1 MTEPTRHRPAAGVAA
16 VLASLDERLENEAD
30 VLDSF
35 LLALAR
41 NQLPREAWEKLYRAA
56 QRDDRTADLAFAF
69 EGLAGDRK
77 LRTLQ
82 AGVVAEFMFQASIF
96 FGDVMGDDL
105 GAATYLDKAM
115 AAMPTHPGA
124 IARYEAKLTNAGE
137 FQKLG
142 EFFFDMA
149 QHRARAEQAPTLRK
163 AADAFEKAAAGDRLA
178 DVLGMLV
185 RVDPK
190 DEEARAKLE
199 EALLQAKRPRDVA
212 KMLEQTLTSDPPPA
226 DDIAFAQRTKLL
238 ALYDEVNEVE
248 RALPHVEWL
257 LARANGHE
265 GAKSIGM
272 RLLEVKATAQRAAA
286 ALAVAAEKGEAW
298 ADAARYYTLE
308 LEHSRGTRR
317 FGALRALAALRHD
330 HIDDLPGA
338 FEAAEQAL
346 HIDATD
352 MDLLDRF
359 VALTRALGKHEAAQ
373 KTLQRLV
380 SSAKDASARARLSAE
395 MGELLLATG
404 DVKRARAAFSSA
416 LTVPGATELA
426 VLPAMHALARLYA
439 EDEDHMSLAEMLE
452 RIVQTEP
459 DVVRRQQAAEQ
470 LAALASGS
478 LADPARAVA
487 AYRGLLD
494 TPARA
499 RALDALEPLL
509 SSLGD
514 AIGLAEVLRAKA
526 SDTESREDKRA
537 LLIRAAE
544 QLTEASGNVA
554 AASHAWR
561 EVVEQFGPTKDV
573 LSRWTPLLELERD
586 FTSLAAA
593 YESLAKL
600 DHGGDKV
607 DALARLGL
615 LRMQWLGD
623 AAGAVEAFRGALSID
638 PHDKTS
644 RAAMEQLLDS
654 NDVPIAMAAGDVLE
668 PTYRTEANRVGLL
681 RVAIVRAKGGADAD
695 ERGRA
700 LTDAVALAEHLPNER
715 GRVVTLLR
723 TALTQALD
731 ESRPV
736 TPWLT
741 ALDALL
747 PGDSE
752 ASARADLLTLALGER
767 TIDSDEIVLVAQRLG
782 DAAMLA
788 GDRTRALDA
797 YKRALDYAPA
807 SPELMAGVDLLLR
820 EQGTPHDRVR
830 LYRSALAKEARPDK
844 RHGLYLAIVALQRK
858 ELGDAGGAM
867 ETLRAGL
874 AEGPDDAM
882 EASLYELFCETGAF
896 ADACGLLE
904 QRLGRTPPGEDERQ
918 LRAQA
923 ARLASDHGLRD
934 RSVVHAKALAEDAFA
949 TNADLDLVEQI
960 AERADARELL
970 VLASGRRVELAE
982 SGEDKVFWFTRLG
995 TLHTERGDTSAAV
1008 VAWRDGAVAAEQMG
1022 DRKGARKLY
1031 ERIRRTAPFDRTA
1044 TERLAALAEISGEW
1058 GALPELYAA
1067 LVESA
1072 GNTTDRKDALIK
1084 LADVLHS
1091 RMDDSTGAFDAAAR
1105 AFLEVPSDAAA
1116 LTKLIEL
1123 GAAAN
1128 ARDALMRTMDTA
1140 LAGEAARDQ
1149 ALLARLLTAK
1159 AEVLG
1164 ASDEHTAEAR
1174 ALLRA
1179 VLTDDA
1185 ADAETKRR
1193 AADGLEALLDRC
1205 DARTEAETWRWLL
1218 GWRAASESEQAR
1230 ARALGKWARLE
1241 EEKLGDVGR
1250 AIDLWKQAAEADAS
1264 DAEAP
1269 AQVARLMI
1277 ASGDVDGALATLRA
1291 RAANAQPEAA
1301 SRLRAEIAA
1310 LLSSIP
1316 GREGDAMSE
1325 LRALLT
1331 ERPDDEAALRLLV
1344 KLLPHPEIGA
1354 DASSL
1359 LEGALQSADAA
1370 GRKRVLTSLIAGAP
1384 DAPVAQRRAW
1394 HEQLLDLA
1402 QGQQDEAFVFLL
1414 RALRELPTELAWW
1427 DRAEQLA
1434 RRLDCPQELS
1444 ELYQAAIARDLP
1456 REDALELGQ
1465 RAAAF
1470 HEEWFDDA
1478 DAVVGI
1484 LARMVDLDPGGWAF
1498 DRLKLLYDSQERWDD
1513 LFGLYDRVLATDLD
1527 ATRRT
1532 ELLEDAAQIAK
1543 DFAKNADRAVSY
1555 LEQLLHHKPKNE
1567 RLLASLERL
1576 YERHGKH
1583 RELIALLGAQL
1594 GGKSPTDAH
1603 ALRGRM
1609 AALWL
1614 DELNDAGASLLVVEE
1629 MMHEGEQGDDVI
1641 ALLERVLAAAPE
1653 GEEMKKTLP
1662 PTVSPI
1668 SERIAAAHES
1678 VLPPRASSPPPRAS
1692 VPPPN
1697 TKTRGKRVLVRQRA
1711 ASLLRERYEELDRES
1726 DLVRM
1731 LEVELEAVKNAK
1743 ERMRRHGE
1751 IAAVHERLGNHAA
1764 ALEHAVALVML
1775 DPDAEAHRERLA
1787 RLAEKTGRFDRLG
1800 EVLAAAA
1807 DDCEGDELRATL
1819 LLDAAV
1825 VYADKLGD
1833 ASRAID
1839 LLGRVLHLDVA
1850 PQLLLTGARRLDA
1863 LLAATERKLDRL
1875 TVLERLATLEVDD
1888 ADARRLALGEAAR
1901 LAAEIGETDRSV
1913 TAWESRLREDAK
1925 DLEALD
1931 GLVDVLGRSGKLRE
1945 LVDAL
1950 VKRSDV
1956 RRATPESREDRVRAA
1971 RILSSELDAGPEAI
1985 EVWES
1990 IAETSGEAD
1999 DVDAALAE
2007 LYERCERWKGL
2018 AQLLERAAERHA
2030 DVESKASYLS
2040 RLGDVRRAKLDAPKR
2055 AIESYAQALDVKPG
2069 DVRALNGLTALLD
2082 IESAARKALDVLLR
2096 DHAATTSWQ
2105 AVVELLPQRL
2115 RLAND
2120 DRDRVSNLVE
2130 TSELFEH
2137 RAQDLEAAFH
2147 AMREAFTLSAGSADV
2162 AVNAERLADAA
2173 YAAGAPDTY
2182 RAFAEA
2188 HRVVL
2193 DRIEGSRR
2201 GDEENVVRLRMK
2213 LGALLE
2219 SKLDDARGALVQ
2231 YLRVAN
2237 DDSTN
2242 AEAAHALI
2250 RVAGRV
2256 GRWDAAAKVVVDRAA
2271 LSNAPDESLIHALED
2286 AATTQAGWDP
2296 LTAAFE
2302 AAIAQRSDLAR
2313 EAARDLEA
2321 RLATWHRDRRA
2332 DAEAAEAAYSRALAH
2347 DPNDTQL
2354 LAHLAQLQRR
2364 HRGRPL
2370 IDSLLRLS
2378 QATGGDA
2385 ELLREAAEVAG
2396 RVVVDRGLAKTIL
2409 ERLLKLTSERWSKAE
2424 DHPPSTEA
2432 RPKSGGQLARD
2443 TQSTAAVDESAPETP
2458 DVESA
2463 EGGAGSSSQTP
2474 NDGVPS
2480 VGPATHPS
2488 EHVEW
2493 ALGEL
2498 LRVHN
2503 EEGNAERIVE
2513 LLEETAQLPFS
2524 PDRVRELLHD
2534 AGRTALDRLGDAQ
2547 AARRLYSRL
2556 FDDNP
2561 RDTEA
2566 AARLADV
2573 YGTLGQREE
2582 LLALRKTQV
2591 RVSEQPNARVV
2602 HRLDAAL
2609 IEAELGRTDDAV
2621 ATLRA
2626 SLVDAPRH
2634 ARTTLI
2640 LSETLER
2647 AARWDELSA
2656 FCAEQAELAERDGD
2670 TLSAMELWS
2679 RAATIAEEKLSQLAL
2694 ALAHYKRSLALELR
2708 APLLDAIARIH
2719 ERQQEWL
2726 DAASHLDR
2734 LVREFPEQRA
2744 SVVVRLAD
2752 AYVKAGRDDAAQ
2764 ERLEA
2769 ALADPNAP
2777 SEVPTRLA
2785 EIYGRTGQFAPLGE
2799 LIARRAESAKTDV
2812 ERRAVLVEAAEIFLT
2827 RCGQPD
2833 RAVPLLEQASALAP
2847 DDRALRLRLAEAL
2860 QEAGHAAN
2868 ARVLLREM
2876 IDAFAGRRPKE
2887 RATVHFHLA
2896 RLHLR
2901 IGERAQALA
2910 ELEAAT
2916 RIDPANP
2923 EILRMVAELARDD
2936 GQLDKAERSY
2946 RALLAVVRRAD
2957 DDAPVLRTEV
2967 LVELSELAE
2976 RQGESER
2983 AAEIIESAFETA
2995 ATSDAEAKRLEKALR
3010 TKNNVKGLLRALR
3023 ARLARA
3029 DGAAARG
3036 DVLMELAHV
3045 QDTLG
3050 DSDAALQAHLDA
3062 IAETP
3067 TSAAAH
3073 DGAMG
3078 LASKTGKVAAYIDA
3092 IAALADKATA
3102 KDDAR
3107 TACTL
3112 MLRAADALGHVDGGQ
3127 ARAAQMLER
3136 ARETGALQSEVLR
3149 ALDRAYAALG
3159 DTAKQE
3165 AVLGD
3170 LAALEVESTSRDPR
3184 AAADILY
3191 RLAGL
3196 RAKRSDSVDD
3206 AARALST
3213 ALDLAADAE
3222 RAAAIAESAI
3232 EHANVAL
3239 LEVYVR
3245 AARLTGRAELVH
3257 RAVLLSAQREDAPLA
3272 MLREAATIALHLGDA
3287 SAESLLRRVV
3297 ANATPEQEVLRWA
3310 LLELAALVSK
3320 RGDATEGLTLELD
3333 AGALC
3338 EPGEARRVREGVALR
3353 ARQLGDA
3360 ALELRARREIA
3371 LADPTDDKARAG
3383 LLELLRTT
3391 GDADALLEVVEV
3403 LLPAVTDEAE
3413 RRSLRRERARLLS
3426 ARPERATEVMAELR
3440 TLLDEEPYDAHAV
3453 ALLAELLEARGET
3466 SELTQLLERQL
3477 DAAKD
3482 REDASGVAVL
3492 SLRLGSL
3499 VESEDS
3505 ARARELYSA
3514 GLDWEAKNRPLLLAM
3529 KRLLSNGGDAA
3540 DRADVMERL
3549 LETEEGEGA
3558 ETLAL
3563 ELVALRGE
3571 SWDDAGVERA
3581 LERGLAANPASA
3593 ELRRRLVSIYE
3604 DRGDRRKL
3612 AALKETAARAMT
3624 GAAAKA
3630 ELLAA
3635 ATIHRELG
3643 DADAAVRTLH
3653 AARAI
3658 DPADQNVLVALVSA
3672 LEHRGD
3678 ERAAEDLATIADASG
3693 AWVGARAARACVL
3706 GALGRHDEAIADAD
3720 RVYAADAALGLD
3732 LLLSVLVRA
3741 ADSIAADEQKP
3752 LRRRAA
3758 ELFASAG
3765 RMDEAHAQLEVLLS
3779 LDDADKDTL
3788 WAMAQLEETATRFD
3802 TASDT
3807 YVRLVDLESGDRL
3820 VEAALRLADTSA
3832 RAENPGYARPG
3843 LEKARSIAPTDDRV
3857 LEKLAAVYVATGAHR
3872 ELAELRLAE
3881 ARKAADPTRKFE
3893 MLVSAGT
3900 ALLEHDPE
3908 GAAAALEEARTIKPA
3923 DMECAGLL
3931 ADAHIA
3937 ARRFDDAR
3945 AMLQAVIAAQK
3956 NRRSR
3961 DLAQIYLRLGRLE
3974 SALENPKGAMQM
3986 FATALDMDG
3995 QNGVVASELAH
4006 VALGQ
4011 GELELAT
4018 RALRAI
4024 TMIRTAAPISK
4035 GIAYE
4040 RLGEIAMHQGDN
4052 KRAVMLLKR
4061 ALDEDSELEH
4071 ARELLTQLGG

>member
-1 MTEPTRHRPAAGVAA
+1 MADSTRRPTAGVAA
-16 VLASLDERLENEAD
+16 VLASLDERLENEAE
-30 VLDSF
+30 VLDAF

-41 NQLPREAWEKLYRAA
+41 NQLPREAWEKLHQAA
-56 QRDDRTADLAFAF
+56 QRDDRTTELAFAF

-82 AGVVAEFMFQASIF
+82 AAVVAEFMYQSSIF
-96 FGDVMGDDL
+96 FGEVMGDDV
-105 GAATYLDKAM
+105 GATTYLDRAM

-124 IARYEAKLTNAGE
+124 VTRYEETLTKAKD

-149 QHRARAEQAPTLRK
+149 QHRARAEQAPALRK
-163 AADAFEKAAAGDRLA
+163 AAEAFEKAANAGDRLA

-190 DEEARAKLE
+190 DDDARTKLE
-199 EALLQAKRPRDVA
+199 EALLLAKRPRDVA
-212 KMLEQTLTSDPPPA
+212 KMLEQTLTSEPPPS
-226 DDIAFAQRTKLL
+226 DDVAFAQRTKLI
-238 ALYDEVNEVE
+238 ALYEEVSEVE

-257 LARANGHE
+257 LGRTPGHE
-265 GAKSIGM
+265 GAKSIGI

-286 ALAVAAEKGEAW
+286 ALAVAAEKQEAW
-298 ADAARYYTLE
+298 ADAVRYYTLE

-317 FGALRALAALRHD
+317 FGALRALAVLRHD
-330 HIDDLPGA
+330 HTDDMPGA

-352 MDLLDRF
+352 MDLLDRYM
-359 VALTRALGKHEAAQ
+359 ALTRGLGRHEAAQ

-380 SSAKDASARARLSAE
+380 SSAKDPSARARLSAE

-416 LTVPGATELA
+416 LTVPGASDLA
-426 VLPAMHALARLYA
+426 VLAAMHALARLYA
-439 EDEDHMSLAEMLE
+439 EDEDHVSLADMLE
-452 RIVQTEP
+452 RIVRTEP

-470 LAALASGS
+470 LAELASGA
-478 LADPARAVA
+478 LGDPARAVA

-494 TPARA
+494 TPARP

-514 AIGLAEVLRAKA
+514 AVGLAEILRAKA
-526 SDTESREDKRA
+526 GDCESRDDKRA

-554 AASHAWR
+554 AASRAWR
-561 EVVEQFGPTKDV
+561 DVVDEFGPTKDV
-573 LSRWTPLLELERD
+573 LTRWTPLLEVERD
-586 FTSLAAA
+586 FATLATA

-600 DHGGDKV
+600 DHGAEKV
-607 DALARLGL
+607 DVLARLGL
-615 LRMQWLGD
+615 LRMQWLSD

-638 PHDKTS
+638 PHDRAS
-644 RAAMEQLLDS
+644 RTAMEQLLDS
-654 NDVPIAMAAGDVLE
+654 TDVAIAMAAGDVLE
-668 PTYRTEANRVGLL
+668 PMYRSEGARAGLL
-681 RVAIVRAKGGADAD
+681 RVAIVRAQGGANAD
-695 ERGRA
+695 ERSRA
-700 LTDAVALAEHLPNER
+700 LTDAVALAEHLPSER
-715 GRVVTLLR
+715 DRVVTLVR
-723 TALTQALD
+723 TALTHALD

-736 TPWLT
+736 APW
-741 ALDALL
+741 LDALEGL
-747 PGDSE
+747 AQGD
-752 ASARADLLTLALGER
+752 AAVGVRADILTLALGDR
-767 TIDSDEIVLVAQRLG
+767 PITSDEILLVVQRLG

-788 GDRTRALDA
+788 GDRSRALEA
-797 YKRALDYAPA
+797 YKRGLEYAPS

-830 LYRSALAKEARPDK
+830 LYRAALGKETRPDK
-844 RHGLYLAIVALQRK
+844 RRSLHLAIVNLQRK
-858 ELGDAGGAM
+858 ELSDAGGAM

-874 AEGPDDAM
+874 LEGPDDAM
-882 EASLYELFCETGAF
+882 EAALYELFCETGAF
-896 ADACGLLE
+896 ADACALLE
-904 QRLGRTPPGEDERQ
+904 QRLARTPPGEEERHLRTQ
-918 LRAQA
+918 L
-923 ARLASDHGLRD
+923 ARIASEHGLRE

-960 AERADARELL
+960 AERAEARDLL
-970 VLASGRRVELAE
+970 VIAAQRRVELAE
-982 SGEDKVFWFTRLG
+982 SSEDKVFWLTRLG
-995 TLHTERGDTSAAV
+995 SLHTESGDAAAAV
-1008 VAWRDGAVAAEQMG
+1008 AVWRDAALVAEQMG

-1044 TERLAALAEISGEW
+1044 TERLAVLAEMSGEW

-1072 GNTTDRKDALIK
+1072 GNTVERKDALIK
-1084 LADVLHS
+1084 LADVLQS
-1091 RMDDSTGAFDAAAR
+1091 RMNDQTGAFDAAAR
-1105 AFLEVPSDAAA
+1105 AFLEVPSDTTA
-1116 LTKLIEL
+1116 LGKLIEL

-1128 ARDALMRTMDTA
+1128 ASDAIVRTLETSLGTEVGNNMP
-1140 LAGEAARDQ
+1140 LR
-1149 ALLARLLTAK
+1149 ARLITAK
-1159 AEVLG
+1159 AEVLSG
-1164 ASDEHTAEAR
+1164 RDEQSGEAR
-1174 ALLRA
+1174 ALLRS
-1179 VLTDDA
+1179 VLAEDA
-1185 ADAETKRR
+1185 ADLETKRR
-1193 AADGLEALLDRC
+1193 AADGLESLLVRSEPR
-1205 DARTEAETWRWLL
+1205 AEAETWRWLL
-1218 GWRAASESEQAR
+1218 DWRAKSEDGSAR

-1241 EEKLGDVGR
+1241 EEKLGDAGR
-1250 AIDLWKQAAEADAS
+1250 AIDLWKQAAEADPS

-1269 AQVARLMI
+1269 SQLARLMI

-1291 RAANAQPEAA
+1291 RAASADAGAA
-1301 SRLRAEIAA
+1301 SRLRAEIAS

-1316 GREGDAMSE
+1316 GRERDAMNE
-1325 LRALLT
+1325 LRAALAD
-1331 ERPDDEAALRLLV
+1331 RPDDEAALRLLV
-1344 KLLPHPEIGA
+1344 KLLPHAEMGG

-1359 LEGALQSADAA
+1359 LEAALASADNT
-1370 GRKRVLTSLIAGAP
+1370 GRKRVLASLISGAP
-1384 DAPVAQRRAW
+1384 DAPVDRRRAW
-1394 HEQLLDLA
+1394 HEQLLELA
-1402 QGQQDEAFVFLL
+1402 QSQDEVYGVLL
-1414 RALRELPTELAWW
+1414 QALAELPTNLVWW

-1434 RRLDCPQELS
+1434 RRLDRPQEVS
-1444 ELYQAAIARDLP
+1444 ELYQAAITRGLP

-1478 DAVVGI
+1478 DAVVRI
-1484 LARMVDLDPGGWAF
+1484 LERMVDLDPAGWAF
-1498 DRLKLLYDSQERWDD
+1498 DRLKLLYDSQERWDE
-1513 LFGLYDRVLATDLD
+1513 LFGLYDRVLAADLD
-1527 ATRRT
+1527 DTRRT

-1543 DFAKNADRAVSY
+1543 DFAKNADRAVGY

-1594 GGKSPTDAH
+1594 GGKNPKDAH
-1603 ALRGRM
+1603 ALRARM

-1614 DELNDAGASLLVVEE
+1614 DELSDAGATLLVVEE

-1641 ALLERVLAAAPE
+1641 ALLERVLGTAPE

-1662 PTVSPI
+1662 PTTSPV
-1668 SERIAAAHES
+1668 SERIAQAHDS
-1678 VLPPRASSPPPRAS
+1678 VVPPRASAPPRASTPPRAS
-1692 VPPPN
+1692 VPPGG
-1697 TKTRGKRVLVRQRA
+1697 KTARGKRVLVRQRA
-1711 ASLLRERYEELDRES
+1711 ASLLRERYEQIGREA

-1743 ERMRRHGE
+1743 ERIRRHGE

-1787 RLAEKTGRFDRLG
+1787 RLADKTGRFDRLG

-1819 LLDAAV
+1819 LLDAAA
-1825 VYADKLGD
+1825 VYADNLHD
-1833 ASRAID
+1833 SSRAID

-1850 PQLLLTGARRLDA
+1850 QQLLLTGARRLDA
-1863 LLAATERKLDRL
+1863 LLATTERKADRL
-1875 TVLERLATLEVDD
+1875 AVLERLAALEVDD
-1888 ADARRLALGEAAR
+1888 ATARSLALGEAAR
-1901 LAAEIGETDRSV
+1901 MAAEIGETDRAV
-1913 TAWESRLREDAK
+1913 TAWESRLRENPK

-1950 VKRSDV
+1950 LKRADV
-1956 RRATPESREDRVRAA
+1956 RGAVAESRDDRVRAA

-1990 IAETSGEAD
+1990 IAEISGEAD

-2018 AQLLERAAERHA
+2018 AQLLERAAERHD
-2030 DVESKASYLS
+2030 DVEAKASYLS

-2055 AIESYAQALDVKPG
+2055 AIESYARALDVKPG
-2069 DVRALNGLTALLD
+2069 DSRALGGLTALLD
-2082 IESAARKALDVLLR
+2082 VEAAARKALDVLLR
-2096 DHAATTSWQ
+2096 DHMATDSWQ
-2105 AVVELLPQRL
+2105 AIVQLLPQRL
-2115 RLAND
+2115 RLAKD
-2120 DRDRVSNLVE
+2120 DGERVSNLVE

-2137 RAQDLEAAFH
+2137 RASDLEAAFH
-2147 AMREAFTLSAGSADV
+2147 AAREAFVLSIGDAQV
-2162 AVNAERLADAA
+2162 AANASRLADAA
-2173 YAAGAPDTY
+2173 NAAGASDVY

-2193 DRIEGSRR
+2193 DGIEGTRR

-2213 LGALLE
+2213 LGDLLE
-2219 SKLDDARGALVQ
+2219 TNLDDARGALVQ
-2231 YLRVAN
+2231 FVRVAS
-2237 DDSTN
+2237 DDPSH
-2242 AEAAHALI
+2242 ADAAHALI

-2256 GRWDAAAKVVVDRAA
+2256 SRWDAAAKVVVDRAA
-2271 LSNAPDESLIHALED
+2271 LSGAPDEALVRALED

-2302 AAIAQRSDLAR
+2302 AAIVQRSDLTR

-2332 DAEAAEAAYSRALAH
+2332 DAEAAEAAYARALLH
-2347 DPNDTQL
+2347 DPNDTHL
-2354 LAHLAQLQRR
+2354 LSQLAQLQRR

-2370 IDSLLRLS
+2370 IDSLMRLS

-2385 ELLREAAEVAG
+2385 DLLREAAEVAG

-2409 ERLLKLTSERWSKAE
+2409 ERLLKLASERWNTAE

-2432 RPKSGGQLARD
+2432 RPKST
-2443 TQSTAAVDESAPETP
+2443 TQAASSDGENESQA
-2458 DVESA
+2458 
-2463 EGGAGSSSQTP
+2463 
-2474 NDGVPS
+2474 S
-2480 VGPATHPS
+2480 VGHTTHPS

-2503 EEGNAERIVE
+2503 EEGNAERIVD
-2513 LLEETAQLPFS
+2513 LLEECARLPFS
-2524 PDRVRELLHD
+2524 PERVRELLHD

-2547 AARRLYSRL
+2547 IARRLYTRL
-2556 FDDNP
+2556 FDTDP
-2561 RDTEA
+2561 RDVEA
-2566 AARLADV
+2566 ATRLADV
-2573 YGTLGQREE
+2573 YGSLGQREE
-2582 LLALRKTQV
+2582 LLTLRKTQV
-2591 RVSEQPNARVV
+2591 RVAEEPSVRVV

-2609 IEAELGRTDDAV
+2609 IERELDRTDDALV
-2621 ATLRA
+2621 TLRA

-2634 ARTTLI
+2634 ARTTLV

-2647 AARWDELSA
+2647 ASRWEELAA
-2656 FCAEQAELAERDGD
+2656 FCAEQAELAERDSD
-2670 TLSAMELWS
+2670 PLSAIELWS

-2708 APLLDAIARIH
+2708 APVLDAIARIH

-2726 DAASHLDR
+2726 DAATHLDR
-2734 LVREFPEQRA
+2734 LAREFPEQRA

-2769 ALADPNAP
+2769 ALTDPSAPAD
-2777 SEVPTRLA
+2777 VPTRLA
-2785 EIYGRTGQFAPLGE
+2785 EIYGRTGQYAPLGE
-2799 LIARRAESAKTDV
+2799 LIAKRADSAKTDA
-2812 ERRAVLVEAAEIFLT
+2812 ERRTILVEAAEIFLT
-2827 RCGQPD
+2827 RCAQPD

-2847 DDRALRLRLAEAL
+2847 DDRTLRLRLAEAL
-2860 QEAGHAAN
+2860 QDAGQAER
-2868 ARVLLREM
+2868 ARVLLRDM

-2887 RATVHFHLA
+2887 RATVHFYLA

-2946 RALLAVVRRAD
+2946 RALLAVVRRAE

-2967 LVELSELAE
+2967 LVELSDLAE
-2976 RQGESER
+2976 RQGEPER

-2995 ATSDAEAKRLEKALR
+2995 ASSEAEAKRLERALR
-3010 TKNNVKGLLRALR
+3010 AKNNVKGLMRALR
-3023 ARLARA
+3023 ARLSRAEGPAGRA
-3029 DGAAARG
+3029 D
-3036 DVLMELAHV
+3036 VLIELARV
-3045 QDTLG
+3045 EDALG
-3050 DSDAALQAHLDA
+3050 NPEAALKAQLEA
-3062 IAETP
+3062 IGELP

-3073 DGAMG
+3073 DAAMA
-3078 LASKTGKVAAYIDA
+3078 LATKMGKVAVYIDA
-3092 IAALADKATA
+3092 IATLAEKATA
-3102 KDDAR
+3102 AGDAR
-3107 TACTL
+3107 TGCAL
-3112 MLRAADALGHVDGGQ
+3112 MLRAAKGLAQDGSQ
-3127 ARAAQMLER
+3127 ARAAEMLER
-3136 ARETGALQSEVLR
+3136 ARGTGALQSDVLR

-3159 DTAKQE
+3159 ETQKQE

-3196 RAKRSDSVDD
+3196 RVTRPDAVDD
-3206 AARALST
+3206 AARALAT
-3213 ALDLAADAE
+3213 ALDLAPDAE
-3222 RAAAIAESAI
+3222 RAASIAESGLA
-3232 EHANVAL
+3232 HASAAL
-3239 LEVYVR
+3239 LDVFVR

-3257 RAVLLSAQREDAPLA
+3257 RAVLRSAAQPEAPLA
-3272 MLREAATIALHLGDA
+3272 TLREAATIALHLGDP
-3287 SAESLLRRVV
+3287 SAEGLLRRVV
-3297 ANATPEQEVLRWA
+3297 AGAQGDRDMLRLVLM
-3310 LLELAALVSK
+3310 ELAALVSS
-3320 RGDATEGLTLELD
+3320 RGDVAEGLSLELE
-3333 AGALC
+3333 AGALS
-3338 EPGEARRVREGVALR
+3338 ESGEARRVREGVALR
-3353 ARQLGDA
+3353 ARQAGDA

-3371 LADPTDDKARAG
+3371 LADPTDVKARAG

-3391 GDADALLEVVEV
+3391 GEADALLEVVEV
-3403 LLPAVTDEAE
+3403 LLPSVTDEVE

-3426 ARPERATEVMAELR
+3426 PKAERADEVLAELR
-3440 TLLDEEPYDAHAV
+3440 ALLEEEPYDAHAV

-3466 SELTQLLERQL
+3466 SELTELLEKQL

-3482 REDASGVAVL
+3482 RQDGPGVAVL

-3499 VESEDS
+3499 VEANDPT
-3505 ARARELYSA
+3505 RARELYGV
-3514 GLDWEAKNRPLLLAM
+3514 GLDWESKDRQLLLAM
-3529 KRLLSNGGDAA
+3529 KRLLSDPADLA
-3540 DRADVMERL
+3540 DRADVMERI
-3549 LETEEGEGA
+3549 LETEDADGA
-3558 ETLAL
+3558 EALAL
-3563 ELVALRGE
+3563 ELASMRGE

-3581 LERGLAANPASA
+3581 LERGLTRNPTSA

-3624 GAAAKA
+3624 GNAAKA

-3635 ATIHRELG
+3635 AVIHRELG
-3643 DADAAVRTLH
+3643 DADAAARALH
-3653 AARAI
+3653 AARTI
-3658 DPADQNVLVALVSA
+3658 DPADQEVLVALVSA
-3672 LEHRGD
+3672 LEHRND
-3678 ERAAEDLATIADASG
+3678 EGAAADLASIAGESG
-3693 AWVGARAARACVL
+3693 GWIGARAARARVL
-3706 GALGRHDEAIADAD
+3706 GALGRHDEAIADAET
-3720 RVYAADAALGLD
+3720 VYGADASFGLD
-3732 LLLSVLVRA
+3732 LVLAVLVRA
-3741 ADSIAADEQKP
+3741 ADAAEATVQKP

-3758 ELFASAG
+3758 ELYAG
-3765 RMDEAHAQLEVLLS
+3765 ANRIDEAHAQLEVLLS
-3779 LDDADKDTL
+3779 LDDSDKDTL
-3788 WAMAQLEETATRFD
+3788 WAMATLEEKASRFD

-3807 YVRLVDLESGDRL
+3807 YVRLVELESGDRL
-3820 VEAALRLADTSA
+3820 VEAALHLADASA
-3832 RAENPGYARPG
+3832 SAQNPGYAREG
-3843 LEKARSIAPTDDRV
+3843 LEKARAVSPTDDRV
-3857 LEKLAAVYVATGAHR
+3857 LEKLVAVYAAVGAHR

-3881 ARKAADPTRKFE
+3881 ARKATDPARRFE
-3893 MLVSAGT
+3893 MLTAAGT
-3900 ALLEHDPE
+3900 TLLEHDPE
-3908 GAAAALEEARTIKPA
+3908 GAAASLEEARTIKPA

-3931 ADAHIA
+3931 ADAYIA
-3937 ARRFDDAR
+3937 GRRFDDAR
-3945 AMLQAVIAAQK
+3945 TMLQAVISAQK

-3961 DLAQIYLRLGRLE
+3961 ELGQIYLRLGRLE
-3974 SALENPKGAMQM
+3974 SALDNPKAAMQM
-3986 FATALDMDG
+3986 FGTALDMDG
-3995 QNGVVASELAH
+3995 QNGIVASELAH
-4006 VALGQ
+4006 VALAQ
-4011 GELELAT
+4011 GELEMAT

-4052 KRAVMLLKR
+4052 KRAIMLLKR
-4061 ALDEDSELEH
+4061 AIDEDSELEH